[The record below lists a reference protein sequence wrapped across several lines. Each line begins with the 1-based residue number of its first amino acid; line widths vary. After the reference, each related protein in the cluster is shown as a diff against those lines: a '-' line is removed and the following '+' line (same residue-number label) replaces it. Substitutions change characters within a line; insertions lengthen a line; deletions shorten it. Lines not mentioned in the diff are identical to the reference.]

1 MTHEDRPG
9 CRCGLCGSSS
19 LRVRLKQIRE
29 RFKVAHVE
37 GSGAQT
43 FHVHALEDVGA
54 LLSLLEDLDAKDYP
68 RRLEQLRCEAGDAEN
83 RADNAEQA
91 LDRARRDQK
100 AARGKIDEAI
110 AKLREAFP

>member
-9 CRCGLCGSSS
+9 CRCGLCGSSA

-43 FHVHALEDVGA
+43 FARFERVWNRHRIKRAALSGA
-54 LLSLLEDLDAKDYP
+54 LGVLLGFAVNWILT
-68 RRLEQLRCEAGDAEN
+68 R
-83 RADNAEQA
+83 
-91 LDRARRDQK
+91 
-100 AARGKIDEAI
+100 
-110 AKLREAFP
+110 